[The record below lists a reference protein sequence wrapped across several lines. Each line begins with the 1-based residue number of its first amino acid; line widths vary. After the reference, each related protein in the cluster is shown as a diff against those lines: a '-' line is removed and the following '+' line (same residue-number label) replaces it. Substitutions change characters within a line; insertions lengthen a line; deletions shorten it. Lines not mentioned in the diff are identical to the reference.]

1 MYKLHFYLLPYYA
14 LSKGYALLSLWAL
27 KNMRNNKIKFRNIKS
42 LDYCGIS
49 IFKER
54 KSQWTDEASHVD
66 GVLQNQR
73 MEKPQSWNLR
83 YQIHSG
89 QLSSDT
95 PLSKIYI

>member
-1 MYKLHFYLLPYYA
+1 
-14 LSKGYALLSLWAL
+14 
-27 KNMRNNKIKFRNIKS
+27 MRNKIKFRNIKS

-49 IFKER
+49 IFKEC

-73 MEKPQSWNLR
+73 MEKPQNWNLR

-95 PLSKIYI
+95 PLSKIYIYRYMHDFSKLVNILGLASYLTCAI